1 MDDETKETSIDES
14 NYNGNIEITPNIKIV
29 SFNNFDYKEVFKEKL
44 FAVVESLENRQNIE
58 VLSIEWSSSL
68 DDLEIVKYFPNIK
81 RLILS
86 GKNLKNISGIEA
98 LKNLSELLIETEK
111 NNRRKIHGIEKLGL
125 SSLSVDYALQSDLE
139 IISKC
144 TSLKFLRIN
153 GSVDIDFSFFSH
165 LSLLEE
171 ISLVNRRIEEISNLN
186 CMKNLRTLDI
196 AYCSN
201 LTRFGE
207 NNENIEVLWLQSCN
221 RLNLDSITQLKNL
234 SLLRMMSQK
243 NISDLDFVSKLHKLK
258 NLSITAT
265 NLNSTNL
272 EALKN
277 SKYLKDVWLSAND
290 KIIED
295 IAKSNRNLLI
305 SNGDI
310 NFKNRKQI
318 SDDEYQRLSS

>member
-1 MDDETKETSIDES
+1 MDDERKEISIDES
-14 NYNGNIEITPNIKIV
+14 NYNGNIEITPNIKIF
-29 SFNNFDYKEVFKEKL
+29 SFNNDEYQEVCKDKL
-44 FAVVESLENRQNIE
+44 LKLLESLENRQNIE
-58 VLSIEWSSSL
+58 VLVIDWTSSL

-86 GKNLKNISGIEA
+86 GKNLKKISGIEA

-144 TSLKFLRIN
+144 TSIKFLHLE
-153 GSVDIDFSFFSH
+153 GSFDIDFRAFSQ
-165 LSLLEE
+165 LSLLEKM
-171 ISLVNRRIEEISNLN
+171 SFVNRRIEEISNLN

-201 LTRFGE
+201 LTRFGG
-207 NNENIEVLWLQSCN
+207 NNENLEVLWLQSCN

-243 NISDLDFVSKLHKLK
+243 NISDLDFLSNLHKLK
-258 NLSITAT
+258 KLRITSA

-272 EALKN
+272 EALKT
-277 SKYLKDVWLSAND
+277 SKYLEDVWLSVND
-290 KIIED
+290 NIIED
-295 IAKSNRNLLI
+295 IGKSNSNLLI

-310 NFKNRKQI
+310 NFNNGKQI
-318 SDDEYQRLSS
+318 SDDEYQRLKS

>member
-1 MDDETKETSIDES
+1 MNDETNRIVIDES
-14 NYNGNIEITPNIKIV
+14 NYNVNIEITPNIKIV
-29 SFNNFDYKEVFKEKL
+29 RFNNKDYKEVFKDKL
-44 FAVVESLENRQNIE
+44 FKLLESLENRQNIE
-58 VLSIEWSSSL
+58 VLNIEWSSSL
-68 DDLEIVKYFPNIK
+68 DDLEIAKYFPTVK

-98 LKNLSELLIETEK
+98 LQNLNELLIETEK

-125 SSLSVDYALQSDLE
+125 SSLSVDYVLQSDLE

-144 TSLKFLRIN
+144 TSIKFLHLQ
-153 GSVDIDFSFFSH
+153 GSFDIDFKVFSQ

-171 ISLVNRRIEEISNLN
+171 MSLVNRRIEEISNIN

-234 SLLRMMSQK
+234 TRLVMMSQK
-243 NISDLDFVSKLHKLK
+243 NISDLDFLMNMHKLK
-258 NLSITAT
+258 NMSISGT

-272 EALKN
+272 EALKSTN
-277 SKYLKDVWLSAND
+277 SLKYVWLSVND

-310 NFKNRKQI
+310 NFKNGKQI
-318 SDDEYQRLSS
+318 SDDEYQRLKS